1 MKTILIRSRF
11 TVFESLLF
19 AAFTII
25 LFVMVAVKFKAQGF
39 CRTSIIFAIFWA
51 GVLWLTYFVTHRNAL
66 RLDTVGISILSGS
79 RIVLSVPWNEIDF
92 VGFANF
98 PSFSRGIYSGVK
110 NFVGVRLMRTSKLCL
125 EPKYISNLKYS
136 GYDILITDCYA
147 LGLGEFVKILNERHA
162 EFKNH
167 GG

>member
-19 AAFTII
+19 AAFTIAI
-25 LFVMVAVKFKAQGF
+25 CVMVAVKFRVQGF
-39 CRTSIIFAIFWA
+39 GQKSFIFAIFWA
-51 GVLWLTYFVTHRNAL
+51 GVLWLTYFVTHRNAF
-66 RLDTVGISILSGS
+66 RLDTVGFSILSAS
-79 RIVLSVPWNEIDF
+79 RIVLSVPWAEIEC

-110 NFVGVRLMRTSKLCL
+110 NFVGVRLMRTCKLCL
-125 EPKYISNLKYS
+125 EPKYITNLKYS
-136 GYDILITDCYA
+136 GYDILIADCYA
-147 LGLGEFVKILNERHA
+147 LGLGEFVKLLNERHA